1 MNPEKKNL
9 SERKYKSSETD
20 FCFFSV
26 IVVVVVVIVVV
37 FVFLVW
43 IKEICRGKVILTHL
57 QGKKER
63 EFERKLEEKEICR
76 MRIIK
81 FHLKRS

>member
-1 MNPEKKNL
+1 MKKR

-20 FCFFSV
+20 SCFSTV
-26 IVVVVVVIVVV
+26 IVVVVVVVIVVV

-63 EFERKLEEKEICR
+63 DLRENWK
-76 MRIIK
+76 
-81 FHLKRS
+81 KRRFVE